1 MADQATICG
10 LTRSEGEVNAL
21 RMRKALG
28 RFASGVT
35 IVTAVSEIGDE
46 VKVYG
51 MTASAFTS
59 VSLDPPLVLIS
70 VSAQAKMDKRI
81 AAAGR
86 YGISVLTGDQEPL
99 SRHFAGTAQRPDLIS
114 FVWRNG
120 LPLVDHALV
129 QLTCSVRD
137 SYPAGDH
144 TLHVGE
150 VQGLWYRDGAPLIFY
165 AGILRTLAVVSPQD
179 LWASW

>member
-1 MADQATICG
+1 MASHATDRG
-10 LTRSEGEVNAL
+10 PAHTDGEVNAL
-21 RMRKALG
+21 RMRSALG

-35 IVTAVSEIGDE
+35 IVTAVSEAEGE

-51 MTASAFTS
+51 MTANAFTS

-81 AAAGR
+81 ATAGR

-99 SRHFAGTAQRPDLIS
+99 SRHFAGTARRPELIS

-120 LPLVDHALV
+120 LPLVDRALV

-165 AGILRTLAVVSPQD
+165 AGTLRPLGLVSSQD
-179 LWASW
+179 LRASW